1 MPIDTKLVCQPCT
14 QFNSWTKLMFR
25 SETNHG
31 IPGLVVK
38 LYPINM
44 EPLEAITDNE
54 GLVTFVNIPLD
65 GAEFYVTIDSILKEV
80 EKFPSK
86 DIEPDFEPHKNIQVE
101 GIPANRVLHREVTI
115 GDLWDIQPDD
125 KILVEQHP
133 SISKA
138 ITHKVGPECLTI
150 FNVKAVR
157 ARVPVFLHDDN
168 YNLLSGYNG
177 CLMSLFAYASFFTN
191 IESEAE
197 TKYNV
202 STIYKDGIEV
212 TLPLIEKELEVKVQ
226 EASIDGSVVGTLK
239 QWRENK
245 HATKMEDYDLTVP
258 PTLAKATDPKCPT
271 FITEEVPYSKHYKAI
286 PVIEYSKRTLSSDT
300 ILNTES
306 SEAILMWN
314 DENIIISIRGTAQ
327 LVKDGLI
334 DASIIKKDISLD
346 GDPNS
351 TERPYQAHRGF
362 ATYVERIYPLLR
374 FKLEQLL
381 AEKQRHLIICGHSLG
396 GAGAAL
402 FSLYANNFS
411 NPKSLRTYTYG
422 APRVFSTDIGMFG
435 NEKDL
440 HNYINKL
447 VHFRHVNFED
457 VVPQVP
463 PQTIGFIHNGQ
474 LVQLFEYKLP
484 NQGVQQMILLP
495 HIDIDPKC
503 YHLDINNNGICDF
516 CNKEYSDHIIDANT
530 GAIDAFGGKYHSG
543 KLYAKNLANHIADFY
558 MHNYSIEARQKKILY
573 NLEHKLELLER
584 ESVFKIAKHKVEQ
597 AANQIMLNSNFFV
610 SFLVDE
616 KVVMSQD
623 QVLKNT
629 IRLIKQSGASDG
641 VIKQSMTAD
650 IILYGDQKV
659 TTQVKDQL
667 KTWRPLHD

>member
-1 MPIDTKLVCQPCT
+1 MPIDTNLVCQPCT
-14 QFNSWTKLMFR
+14 QFNSWAKLMFR

-65 GAEFYVTIDSILKEV
+65 GAKFYVTVDSLLSEV
-80 EKFPSK
+80 EKFPSRN
-86 DIEPDFEPHKNIQVE
+86 IEPDFKPHSSISVE
-101 GIPANRVLHREVTI
+101 GIPSDRILHREVTI

-138 ITHKVGPECLTI
+138 ITHTVCPECLTI

-157 ARVPVFLHDDN
+157 SKVPVFLHTDE
-168 YNLLSGYNG
+168 YNLVSGYNG
-177 CLMSLFAYASFFTN
+177 SLISILSYASFFDG
-191 IESEAE
+191 IEDEA
-197 TKYNV
+197 KDIYNV
-202 STIYKDGIEV
+202 STIGDNFRVNVSKMEQAIEDKTQDATV
-212 TLPLIEKELEVKVQ
+212 
-226 EASIDGSVVGTLK
+226 DGSVVSVLK
-239 QWRENK
+239 QLRENS
-245 HATKMEDYDLTVP
+245 HVTKIDDSYMIFP
-258 PTLAKATDPKCPT
+258 PNLAKAVDENCPT

-286 PVIEYSKRTLSSDT
+286 PVIEYSKEF
-300 ILNTES
+300 NTKS
-306 SEAILMWN
+306 SEAFIMWN
-314 DENIIISIRGTAQ
+314 DENIIISFRGTAQ
-327 LVKDGLI
+327 I
-334 DASIIKKDISLD
+334 SDALLDLYTLKKDISLD

-351 TERPYQAHRGF
+351 EEKDYHIHAGF
-362 ATYVERIYPLLR
+362 SVYVERLYALLR
-374 FKLEQLL
+374 FKIEELL
-381 AEKQRHLIICGHSLG
+381 AEKSRHLIICGHSLG
-396 GAGAAL
+396 GASASL
-402 FSLYANNFS
+402 FSLFSDNFCK
-411 NPKSLRTYTYG
+411 PKSIRTYTYG
-422 APRVFSTDIGMFG
+422 APRVFSTDTGMFG
-435 NEKDL
+435 NKKDL
-440 HNYINKL
+440 YDYVNKL
-447 VHFRHVNFED
+447 THFRHVNFED

-530 GAIDAFGGKYHSG
+530 GAIDAFGGKYHSS

-558 MHNYSIEARQKKILY
+558 MHNYSIEARQKNILY

-584 ESVFKIAKHKVEQ
+584 ESIFKKAKHKVEQ
-597 AANQIMLNSNFFV
+597 AVKHSALTSVFPV

-659 TTQVKDQL
+659 TTQVKEQL